1 MPSMLCWHTRIPQN
15 RPAFCSQIHEYQTR
29 GEHEASGDG
38 LRERGT
44 RGVVEGSVVEW
55 DEDGSN
61 VRAGPNKRFYESLA
75 CRKECGAHMLPN
87 AFWEVQNFCVQQML
101 PRDGMHAIDLGALI
115 RLIMA
120 ILLKYLNCVEIIL
133 GIEGLAAKKLEERM
147 RRCLARREGPDGQL
161 NKYARYAICVLP
173 ILTYFANI

>member
-1 MPSMLCWHTRIPQN
+1 MTCEPHPSCHRCYAGIPEFL
-15 RPAFCSQIHEYQTR
+15 RTDLPSAPKSMKIRREEI
-29 GEHEASGDG
+29 EHEASGDG

-61 VRAGPNKRFYESLA
+61 VRAGPNKRFYES

-101 PRDGMHAIDLGALI
+101 PRDGMHAIDLGAII

-120 ILLKYLNCVEIIL
+120 ILLKYLNCVEKIL
-133 GIEGLAAKKLEERM
+133 DIEGLAAKRLEERM
-147 RRCLARREGPDGQL
+147 RRCLAVREGPDGQW
-161 NKYARYAICVLP
+161 
-173 ILTYFANI
+173 